1 MLNPARLRVF
11 VEVCERHSFS
21 RAAEELTFT
30 QPAVSRQVAA
40 LEREVGARLF
50 ERHTRAVRL
59 TQAGE
64 TLLPHARAVL
74 ARLAAA
80 EDDLDALRELRAGRL
95 RLGSFSSANVSVL
108 PEAIRR
114 FAAAHPE
121 VELVLS
127 GTEPEAHLSAVEH
140 AELDLALVTE
150 WDIPD
155 EPPPSVR
162 LVHLLDDQLLLAL
175 PAGHEL
181 SRRKQ
186 IRVSDLTGARWI
198 EGAHPDC
205 LGPLARL
212 GIVEHSPR
220 IAFVCDDWNGK
231 QGLVA
236 AGVGLTLF
244 PSLAISGAHPDIVL
258 RTVEDLPHR
267 RIYAAC
273 RADLSQPSA
282 LSPMLEILETCAH
295 EQAGRRPA
303 RAA

>member
-1 MLNPARLRVF
+1 MLNPGRLRVF

-21 RAAEELTFT
+21 RAAEDLGFT

-95 RLGSFSSANVSVL
+95 RLGSFSSANVSLL

-114 FAAAHPE
+114 FAAAYPE

-127 GTEPEAHLSAVEH
+127 GTDPEAHLSAVEQ

-155 EPPPSVR
+155 EPPPTVR

-175 PAGHEL
+175 PTGHEL
-181 SRRKQ
+181 SRRKE
-186 IRVSDLTGARWI
+186 IRLSDLTGVRWI

-205 LGPLARL
+205 LGPLERL
-212 GIVEHSPR
+212 GVVEHSPR

-244 PSLAISGAHPDIVL
+244 PTLALAGAHPDIAL
-258 RTVEDLPHR
+258 RTVKDLPHR

-273 RADLSQPSA
+273 RTDTSQPSA
-282 LSPMLEILETCAH
+282 LPAMLRNLRTCATEH
-295 EQAGRRPA
+295 GARSPA

>member
-1 MLNPARLRVF
+1 MLNPGRLRVF
-11 VEVCERHSFS
+11 VEVCEWRSFS
-21 RAAEELTFT
+21 RAAEGLSFT

-50 ERHTRAVRL
+50 ERDTRSVRL
-59 TQAGE
+59 TQAGQ

-74 ARLAAA
+74 SRLAAA
-80 EDDLDALRELRAGRL
+80 EDELDALRELRAGRL
-95 RLGSFSSANVSVL
+95 RLGSFSSANVSLL
-108 PEAIRR
+108 PEGIRR
-114 FAAAHPE
+114 FAAAHPD

-127 GTEPEAHLSAVEH
+127 GADPEAHATAVEQ

-155 EPPPSVR
+155 EPLPSVR
-162 LVHLLDDQLLLAL
+162 LVHLLDDELLLAL

-181 SRRKQ
+181 TRRKE
-186 IRVSDLTGARWI
+186 IRLCDLTGVRWI
-198 EGAHPDC
+198 DGAHPDC
-205 LGPLARL
+205 LGPLERL
-212 GIVEHSPR
+212 GLVERSPR

-244 PSLAISGAHPDIVL
+244 PRLALAGAHPSMAL
-258 RTVEDLPHR
+258 RAVKDLPHR

-273 RADLSQPSA
+273 RADISQPSA
-282 LSPMLEILETCAH
+282 LGPMLAILETCAAEH
-295 EQAGRRPA
+295 AARSA
-303 RAA
+303 VRAA

>member
-1 MLNPARLRVF
+1 MFNPGRLRVF
-11 VEVCERHSFS
+11 VEVCERRSFS
-21 RAAEELTFT
+21 RAAEDLNFT

-50 ERHTRAVRL
+50 ERRTRSVRL

-64 TLLPHARAVL
+64 TLLPHAKAVL

-80 EDDLDALRELRAGRL
+80 EHELDALRELRGGRL
-95 RLGSFSSANVSVL
+95 RLGSFSSANVSLL
-108 PEAIRR
+108 PEAIRH
-114 FAAAHPE
+114 FAAAHPQ

-127 GTEPEAHLSAVEH
+127 GADPEAHPSAVEQ

-155 EPPPSVR
+155 EPLPTLR
-162 LVHLLDDQLLLAL
+162 LVHLLDDELLLAL
-175 PAGHEL
+175 PPQHPL
-181 SRRKQ
+181 NRRNE
-186 IRVSDLTGARWI
+186 IRLRDLTGVRWI

-212 GIVEHSPR
+212 GLIEHSPR

-244 PSLAISGAHPDIVL
+244 PRLALPGAHPGIVL
-258 RTVEDLPHR
+258 RTVKDLPRR

-273 RADLSQPSA
+273 RADTSQPSA
-282 LSPMLEILETCAH
+282 LSPMLQTLKTCAAEH
-295 EQAGRRPA
+295 AA
-303 RAA
+303 RNAQRSA